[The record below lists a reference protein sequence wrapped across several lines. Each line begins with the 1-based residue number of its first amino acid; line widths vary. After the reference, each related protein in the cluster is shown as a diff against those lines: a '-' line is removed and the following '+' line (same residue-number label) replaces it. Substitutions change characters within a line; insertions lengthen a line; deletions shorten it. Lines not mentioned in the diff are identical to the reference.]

1 MARKKKDDV
10 VFIVSKSGDKK
21 PQVNFYDK
29 KGNTVPKSELKVKY
43 RHSDTGRFVTEKY
56 SKKEDHVV
64 ERIPPSGHGDGRNAR
79 HGGNSK
85 TFSIGR
91 DSRTG
96 EFIAEREARK
106 HPNSA
111 TVERIPKGSPIYFE
125 RDRRRK

>member
-10 VFIVSKSGDKK
+10 LFIISKSGNRKS
-21 PQVNFYDK
+21 QVNFYDK
-29 KGNTVPKSELKVKY
+29 KGNTVPKSELRVKY
-43 RHSDTGRFVTEKY
+43 RNSDTGRFITEKY

-64 ERIPPSGHGDGRNAR
+64 ERIPSSGYGDGRNAR
-79 HGGNSK
+79 HGSNSK

-91 DSRTG
+91 DSRSG
-96 EFIAEREARK
+96 EFVPEREARK

-111 TVERIPKGSPIYFE
+111 TVERIPKDSPVHFE